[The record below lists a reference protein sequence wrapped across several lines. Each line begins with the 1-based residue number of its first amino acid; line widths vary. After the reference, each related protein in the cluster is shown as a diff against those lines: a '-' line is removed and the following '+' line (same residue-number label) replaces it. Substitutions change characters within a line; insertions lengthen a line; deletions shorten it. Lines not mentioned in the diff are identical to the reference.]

1 MEGLIFF
8 PVQISHRPFP
18 LTVFGGFLM
27 REAFELAWM
36 SAYQLAGTVGGW
48 QWHARG
54 PSWQSSPNNGLFLF
68 SFALQHPFFLSLDDI
83 SFRLPVAIG
92 SVLKLTASVAYVPEG
107 DSSAIQTDVE
117 AEVVD
122 PT

>member
-1 MEGLIFF
+1 
-8 PVQISHRPFP
+8 
-18 LTVFGGFLM
+18 M

-36 SAYQLAGTVGGW
+36 SAYQLAGTVGGNRIL
-48 QWHARG
+48 ACKRT
-54 PSWQSSPNNGLFLF
+54 SWRRSSPDGGIFPLA
-68 SFALQHPFFLSLDDI
+68 SQHPFFLSLDDI

>member
-1 MEGLIFF
+1 MRHSNPSSLS
-8 PVQISHRPFP
+8 PPPPARRPAP
-18 LTVFGGFLM
+18 
-27 REAFELAWM
+27 
-36 SAYQLAGTVGGW
+36 
-48 QWHARG
+48 
-54 PSWQSSPNNGLFLF
+54 
-68 SFALQHPFFLSLDDI
+68 QHPFFLSLDDI

-92 SVLKLTASVAYVPEG
+92 SVLRLTTSVAYVPEG